1 MLYPLWYRK
10 SLNSCVE
17 WKMYHLSELNSR
29 FSVILDNCGMCHL
42 MKPDSLLHAFTLQA
56 TKAGVG
62 GLGTRVRN
70 VNITNYWMA
79 NNTCQNEL
87 PWHRVRI

>member
-1 MLYPLWYRK
+1 
-10 SLNSCVE
+10 
-17 WKMYHLSELNSR
+17 
-29 FSVILDNCGMCHL
+29 MCHL

>member
-1 MLYPLWYRK
+1 
-10 SLNSCVE
+10 
-17 WKMYHLSELNSR
+17 
-29 FSVILDNCGMCHL
+29 

-56 TKAGVG
+56 TKAGAR
-62 GLGTRVRN
+62 GLGMRVRN